1 MIFVD
6 TGAWI
11 AILNPNDQYH
21 REAVAVYG
29 HFQQQKT
36 RFLTTDYVIDETVTR
51 LRYDTNH
58 SIAVMFLERIELLV
72 ETGILTLKDGKI
84 HLQCPKTVKSNYLL
98 KLYQTGPTKVY
109 SSHKFDTYLQVVVY
123 FSYQGRKSSVI
134 FPIHVFV
141 RRDRIY
147 GRGTLQHL

>member
-21 REAVAVYG
+21 REAIAAYRN
-29 HFQQQKT
+29 FQQQKT

-58 SIAVMFLERIELLV
+58 SIAVIFLNRIELLV
-72 ETGILTLKDGKI
+72 ETGVLTIAEIDRAMFEKAKALFRQYDSARLSFTDCTSFVVCHENNIRETFAFDQHFSMMGI
-84 HLQCPKTVKSNYLL
+84 NLQ
-98 KLYQTGPTKVY
+98 
-109 SSHKFDTYLQVVVY
+109 
-123 FSYQGRKSSVI
+123 R
-134 FPIHVFV
+134 
-141 RRDRIY
+141 
-147 GRGTLQHL
+147 